1 MRWIVGIDLLDHAG
15 GAMQLAGWLRT
26 QRRTDCEQE
35 FIALHIVGDDVRGN
49 AEGEELA
56 ALLERGRSAMR
67 AAMQPSGVVSP
78 FVDLVVE
85 PASDAVEGLV
95 HAAETPGIAGLL
107 VGRLAARDSRALV
120 RLGRVTRH
128 LLRRLPAPVMVAPPD
143 LRRADIG
150 KGPLLAATDLSPT
163 SIAAVRMAAR
173 LAAELDRE
181 LVVAHVDSSV
191 QVVPS
196 FVGEGAVL
204 AMRMPRRTIGDVA
217 QWLAQHELGRAECR
231 ILDGTIVDALLGE
244 AARLDAPILVCGA
257 EHLSP
262 VERFFTASVAGDL
275 ARLSDR
281 AVLVVPAL

>member
-1 MRWIVGIDLLDHAG
+1 
-15 GAMQLAGWLRT
+15 
-26 QRRTDCEQE
+26 
-35 FIALHIVGDDVRGN
+35 
-49 AEGEELA
+49 
-56 ALLERGRSAMR
+56 
-67 AAMQPSGVVSP
+67 MQPSGVVSP

-85 PASDAVEGLV
+85 PASDVVEGLV

-107 VGRLAARDSRALV
+107 VGRLAARESRALV
-120 RLGRVTRH
+120 RLGHVTRH

-150 KGPLLAATDLSPT
+150 KGPLLAATDLGPS
-163 SIAAVRMAAR
+163 SINAVRMAVR
-173 LAAELDRE
+173 LAAELERE
-181 LVVAHVDSSV
+181 LVVAHVDPSV

-217 QWLAQHELGRAECR
+217 QWMATHELGRAECR

-244 AARLDAPILVCGA
+244 AARIDAPILVCGA
-257 EHLSP
+257 EHLSA

-281 AVLVVPAL
+281 AVLVVPAI

>member
-15 GAMQLAGWLRT
+15 GAMQMAGWLRT
-26 QRRTDCEQE
+26 QRRPDCEQE
-35 FIALHIVGDDVRGN
+35 FIALHVLGDDVTGN
-49 AEGEELA
+49 AEGEALA
-56 ALLERGRSAMR
+56 AVLERGRAAMR

-85 PASDAVEGLV
+85 PAADAIAGLV

-120 RLGRVTRH
+120 RLGRVTRN

-143 LRRADIG
+143 LQRAEIG
-150 KGPLLAATDLSPT
+150 KGPLLVATDLAPT
-163 SIAAVRMAAR
+163 SIAAVRMATR
-173 LAAELDRE
+173 LAAELERE
-181 LVVAHVDSSV
+181 LVVAHVDPSV

-217 QWLAQHELGRAECR
+217 QWMATHELGHAEPR
-231 ILDGTIVDALLGE
+231 ILDGTIVEALLDE
-244 AARLDAPILVCGA
+244 AARIDAPILVCGA

-262 VERFFTASVAGDL
+262 VERFFTASIAGDL

-281 AVLVVPAL
+281 AVLVVPEL